1 LATFRNSLTLLKQ
14 VFIHESFLNNLD
26 VMYVDTKLHLIFS
39 ECLLVWVCNVCT
51 NEVYYDIGVSIAPR
65 MVILKSG
72 ILNLCLKASSY
83 FLCLFCWLTLLQ
95 VKSQFPW
102 WNLWVYLSAIC
113 TMFAFTQFMA
123 MDPEMSSLSGC
134 IMQCVSWQ
142 VWGCPSICSVRWW
155 LRKFHWPSECF
166 MC

>member
-1 LATFRNSLTLLKQ
+1 MVMPVSVPKRVVIRVMKISASSRAIVEGKLLALIFYPLLCSISVLWMILWTRKVLPWQ
-14 VFIHESFLNNLD
+14 HSGIHWHYWSKFLYMNPFLNNLD

-83 FLCLFCWLTLLQ
+83 FLCLFCWLTLWQ
-95 VKSQFPW
+95 VKSQFP
-102 WNLWVYLSAIC
+102 
-113 TMFAFTQFMA
+113 
-123 MDPEMSSLSGC
+123 
-134 IMQCVSWQ
+134 
-142 VWGCPSICSVRWW
+142 
-155 LRKFHWPSECF
+155 
-166 MC
+166 